1 MYTWENY
8 FEKTINEYRK
18 KEANTLAVIF
28 YLKSLILIIGNLVSR
43 VSIYLLIMTYLWT
56 GHLLTAEIVYFVQHS
71 YSQLNSYIT
80 VSIPF
85 GIAQT
90 AELYASMKRI
100 QKFLNSEELKDNQQ
114 TRDVSEPKV
123 LLRNVSVKLKDAVV
137 LQDASLS
144 VNKGLHLISG
154 NVGSGKSAILKVIMK
169 EYPITKGQL
178 LVEGTISYASQEPWL
193 FPSTIKQ
200 NILFGQPYN
209 ERRYQ
214 EVLHVCA
221 LTLDINQFE
230 QGDQTVVGDR
240 GVNLSKGQQARI
252 NLARAVYKES
262 DIYLL
267 DDCLSAVDTHVNMFV
282 FKNCIKG
289 FLKDKIVILVTHNIN
304 HIKQVY
310 GRNVLYVDNGTTLS
324 IDKQKETLDKRI
336 TYYIDD
342 VDFDYF
348 EGEKDEDLVHL
359 EKHEDDESALLLQGN
374 GINQK
379 VKDLYHEEKKSG
391 KVKLSVYYRYY
402 KYTGGILVLLLIIAL
417 FVVGQAAM
425 AYTDKLLSQW
435 VNIEPQLTN
444 YIVNNL
450 TNTTDYEVTLNRRHK
465 YINLYTV
472 ITIVGTVLTFVK
484 SFSNFY
490 FCLKASRNLHKSI
503 VSSVLNSFMTFFDS
517 HFIGNII
524 NRFSKDLA
532 VIDEYIPYIIY
543 ENFRCILAFIAIIV
557 LIASVNLIFLL
568 TAAILIIK
576 LYFVRRFYLSTGRAI
591 KRLESSTRSPMI
603 GYLNAT
609 MEGLTTARAYEKQ
622 TLLID
627 EFDMHQ
633 DLYTSSYYMMQC
645 TNRAFGFVVDIIC
658 STFIAGVVLKFVVFD
673 NGANAGDVGLA
684 VSQAMGLMGLLQ
696 WTIRQISELENN
708 MTSVERVL
716 EYADVEREDKKVG
729 QVIENWPNQGRIE
742 YKNVSLTY
750 STTRERVLKNISFV
764 VEPRQK
770 IGIVGRTG
778 AGKSSIISTL
788 FRLYDFE
795 GQIFIDSIDTKKL
808 NLDFLRSK
816 IAIIP
821 QDPILF
827 TGTIRTNIDPTER
840 YSDAIIWEAIE
851 KVNLKHI
858 VGNLEEEIQEGGTN
872 YSSGQR
878 QLLCLAR
885 ALVSKNKVIV
895 LDEATASMDPETCT
909 TLQNTIKKN
918 FADCTVITIAHRL
931 NTVSNSDMVMVV
943 DGGQIIEYDTP
954 DALMENEEGLFFG
967 MMRQAGVDM
976 N

>member
-1 MYTWENY
+1 MDQGVRQVRPQNPRRKASIWSIITFFYTYPIFKKGRRKPLDDEDVYEVIPKFSSKKLGDNLEDYWELERKKKGNEASVIRVLISCFAKKYLFIGFIQLCVKTSLILIQPLAFSKLVAYFTPGQTDISRNELYKYAAVVIGLNILSTVYNHNYIQYIIEYGLLVRTSFSSLIYRKALKLKPSAFSDITMGNIVTLITKDVGAFEGALTFLNDVWIGVIQTILITYLIYIRIGWSVLAGVGFFVLIIPLQVYIGQKNSNNRLKSAKKTDDRLQVTKEAFSAIKIIKMYTWENY

-114 TRDVSEPKV
+114 TRNVSEPKV

-435 VNIEPQLTN
+435 
-444 YIVNNL
+444 
-450 TNTTDYEVTLNRRHK
+450 
-465 YINLYTV
+465 
-472 ITIVGTVLTFVK
+472 
-484 SFSNFY
+484 
-490 FCLKASRNLHKSI
+490 
-503 VSSVLNSFMTFFDS
+503 
-517 HFIGNII
+517 
-524 NRFSKDLA
+524 
-532 VIDEYIPYIIY
+532 
-543 ENFRCILAFIAIIV
+543 
-557 LIASVNLIFLL
+557 
-568 TAAILIIK
+568 
-576 LYFVRRFYLSTGRAI
+576 
-591 KRLESSTRSPMI
+591 
-603 GYLNAT
+603 
-609 MEGLTTARAYEKQ
+609 
-622 TLLID
+622 
-627 EFDMHQ
+627 
-633 DLYTSSYYMMQC
+633 
-645 TNRAFGFVVDIIC
+645 
-658 STFIAGVVLKFVVFD
+658 
-673 NGANAGDVGLA
+673 
-684 VSQAMGLMGLLQ
+684 
-696 WTIRQISELENN
+696 
-708 MTSVERVL
+708 
-716 EYADVEREDKKVG
+716 
-729 QVIENWPNQGRIE
+729 
-742 YKNVSLTY
+742 
-750 STTRERVLKNISFV
+750 
-764 VEPRQK
+764 
-770 IGIVGRTG
+770 
-778 AGKSSIISTL
+778 
-788 FRLYDFE
+788 
-795 GQIFIDSIDTKKL
+795 
-808 NLDFLRSK
+808 
-816 IAIIP
+816 
-821 QDPILF
+821 
-827 TGTIRTNIDPTER
+827 
-840 YSDAIIWEAIE
+840 
-851 KVNLKHI
+851 
-858 VGNLEEEIQEGGTN
+858 
-872 YSSGQR
+872 
-878 QLLCLAR
+878 
-885 ALVSKNKVIV
+885 
-895 LDEATASMDPETCT
+895 
-909 TLQNTIKKN
+909 
-918 FADCTVITIAHRL
+918 
-931 NTVSNSDMVMVV
+931 
-943 DGGQIIEYDTP
+943 
-954 DALMENEEGLFFG
+954 
-967 MMRQAGVDM
+967 
-976 N
+976 